1 MNIFSSTATHP
12 EGDDSLF
19 RIVFS
24 ICHLVGMS
32 SALVN
37 PIIYGFFNQVKIFN
51 ILVFFIPSLPIWTH
65 TDPIRSD
72 NSQLLSQLTSTCT
85 LTDSRVIKYSQG
97 FRKAFTKA
105 LSCNFRG
112 NNRRAEFERERTTHQ
127 TPAKFWILTFD
138 CWPFA
143 IVMYNFLL
151 YPQCLCSNTLFTVSK
166 VFIYLLFIHILK
178 NRINLYI
185 LVSQKR
191 KWYKWI
197 FYESV
202 LQKSQYI

>member
-1 MNIFSSTATHP
+1 MNIFYSTATHP

-127 TPAKFWILTFD
+127 TPAKF
-138 CWPFA
+138 
-143 IVMYNFLL
+143 
-151 YPQCLCSNTLFTVSK
+151 
-166 VFIYLLFIHILK
+166 
-178 NRINLYI
+178 
-185 LVSQKR
+185 
-191 KWYKWI
+191 
-197 FYESV
+197 
-202 LQKSQYI
+202 